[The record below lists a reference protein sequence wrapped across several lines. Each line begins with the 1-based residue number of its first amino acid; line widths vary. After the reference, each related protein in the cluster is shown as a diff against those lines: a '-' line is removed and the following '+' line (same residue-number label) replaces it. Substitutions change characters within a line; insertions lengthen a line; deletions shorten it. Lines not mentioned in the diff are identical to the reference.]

1 MGSQKGTFYY
11 DYFTMVFI
19 WSFINKLFIVFFFFF
34 IEYFTKAQV
43 KQNTWNQ
50 VSAVTLDFLFGADS
64 VGPCSFEQTMF
75 HLLLSNSHLDIPTPF
90 TAALFYHIIIS
101 TVGFFCWHIYLS
113 CSHFTS
119 LMSFPQHIS
128 ISRSGNDYI
137 SNPSGTQHR
146 RLSAR
151 SDQHPDSPSTPHTSG
166 PWWLLVLSQCLQQH
180 WQPG

>member
-1 MGSQKGTFYY
+1 MIFYQQVIY
-11 DYFTMVFI
+11 C
-19 WSFINKLFIVFFFFF
+19 FFFFF

-101 TVGFFCWHIYLS
+101 TVGFFC
-113 CSHFTS
+113 
-119 LMSFPQHIS
+119 
-128 ISRSGNDYI
+128 
-137 SNPSGTQHR
+137 
-146 RLSAR
+146 
-151 SDQHPDSPSTPHTSG
+151 
-166 PWWLLVLSQCLQQH
+166 
-180 WQPG
+180 